1 MSDTDTTEQPAQEQ
15 QVVRDLE
22 NGQITTRAVSVRPI
36 GQEVALN
43 NRGGGV
49 DYARLTDMVDTA
61 KLLCKAGPMIP
72 PWLQENPGGM
82 FAVCMRAQEL
92 GISPLTLANWAYVV
106 ENGGVKRVG
115 YESQFFHA
123 LIEARAPL
131 EERLQYEILGEGDL
145 RKCKIWGT
153 IIGESKPRIFIS
165 ETLAQ
170 LRPAMNDRGQRKG
183 SPLWDKKPEV
193 QLFYNASRDFARI
206 YFPDVLGGM
215 YGRDELIEHGGIE
228 VQSLDSPEVNS
239 LASRL
244 PGIATGKGFDPNS
257 IARALGEAPAE
268 AGQATG
274 AQEPAAEKAPTKPRK
289 GARKPKEEAHGN
301 DEPGTAERVAED
313 ADTQGTGA
321 TAQEPAAEVRSVPSE
336 PSTQA
341 EYVIWAERWIGNV
354 PDPDNLEARWD
365 GEKEL
370 RAKCRIS
377 VTERKRLEGVMK
389 SRAAELR
396 KS

>member
-1 MSDTDTTEQPAQEQ
+1 MSDTGTVDQPQET
-15 QVVRDLE
+15 VRDLE
-22 NGQITTRAVSVRPI
+22 NGQITTRAIATRPI
-36 GQEVALN
+36 GQEVAMN
-43 NRGGGV
+43 NRVGGV
-49 DYARLTDMVDTA
+49 DYAKLTDMVDTA

-82 FAVCMRAQEL
+82 FAICMRAQEL

-106 ENGGVKRVG
+106 RNGAVDRVG

-131 EERLQYEILGEGDL
+131 EERLQYEIIGEGDL
-145 RKCKIWGT
+145 RKCRVWGT
-153 IIGESKPRIFIS
+153 IIGENKPRSFTS
-165 ETLAQ
+165 ETLAH
-170 LRPAMNDRGQRKG
+170 LRPAKNENGVRKG

-206 YFPDVLGGM
+206 YFPDVIGGM
-215 YGRDELIEHGGIE
+215 YGRDELVEHGGVE
-228 VQSLDSPEVNS
+228 VNALDSPEMTS

-257 IARALGEAPAE
+257 ISRALGEAPAD
-268 AGQATG
+268 AGQAAGT
-274 AQEPAAEKAPTKPRK
+274 QEPATDKATTKPRK
-289 GARKPKEEAHGN
+289 GTKKPKEDAHGN
-301 DEPGTAERVAED
+301 DEPGAAERVAED
-313 ADTQGTGA
+313 TNAQGAGEA
-321 TAQEPAAEVRSVPSE
+321 AQDPANDRHTVSEPA
-336 PSTQA
+336 TQA
-341 EYVIWAERWIGNV
+341 EYVTWAERWIGNGA
-354 PDPDNLEARWD
+354 DPDNLEARWD

-389 SRAAELR
+389 SRAAALR
-396 KS
+396 NTKE